1 MTTLKEIISSI
12 NFDDKRIQTSPD
24 WEKLASNFGIYD
36 LYWSEDTRLKG
47 YHVKTWLCTVH
58 V

>member
-36 LYWSEDTRLKG
+36 LYWSGKSGKRDF
-47 YHVKTWLCTVH
+47 
-58 V
+58 